1 MSFFSVLFRYQS
13 HSSSQILKMY
23 HMYHFV
29 YQHVSLSNEDST
41 FCIILLCMY
50 HVKVCIK
57 EGPYVSLKVSK
68 CIKNVSKC
76 INVSTT
82 VTFRIKPR
90 ITNITDQHVSTF
102 CIIIMYHI
110 TISLQSGKEEYH
122 KYHMAKINTY
132 NPCIDRYTN
141 YTYIYFICISTYNQ
155 CIMIHQLDV
164 HIYIRGDCH

>member
-1 MSFFSVLFRYQS
+1 MVKQYPQMSFFSVLFRYQS

-90 ITNITDQHVSTF
+90 ITNIDN
-102 CIIIMYHI
+102 MYHSITSSLCYTCI
-110 TISLQSGKEEYH
+110 TISGKEIYHEYQ
-122 KYHMAKINTY
+122 I
-132 NPCIDRYTN
+132 I
-141 YTYIYFICISTYNQ
+141 IST
-155 CIMIHQLDV
+155 
-164 HIYIRGDCH
+164 